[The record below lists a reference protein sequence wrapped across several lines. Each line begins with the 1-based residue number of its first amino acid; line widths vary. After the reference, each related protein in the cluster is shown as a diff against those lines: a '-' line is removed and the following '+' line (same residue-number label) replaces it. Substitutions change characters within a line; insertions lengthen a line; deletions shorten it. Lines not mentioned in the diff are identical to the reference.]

1 LTLTCE
7 QPEPQNTISGKV
19 EYITIVPNN
28 HICYHN
34 KLITAENNGYSAV
47 LFFIV
52 KRYSIYMLLINQRR
66 VDEVLFA
73 NRQKKKFVSKGILI
87 LTVVSALI
95 SLVAVIYE
103 YFLPLYLIRKYNLN
117 ANESSS
123 IGIIGGADG
132 PTAIFVTSKPSN
144 PLGISAIFFLIAIL
158 GVACLFFIRRSKN

>member
-1 LTLTCE
+1 
-7 QPEPQNTISGKV
+7 
-19 EYITIVPNN
+19 
-28 HICYHN
+28 
-34 KLITAENNGYSAV
+34 
-47 LFFIV
+47 
-52 KRYSIYMLLINQRR
+52 MLLINQRR

-132 PTAIFVTSKPSN
+132 QTAIFVTSKP
-144 PLGISAIFFLIAIL
+144 LQFWELLVYFLLEGQRIKSYLVIYRVL
-158 GVACLFFIRRSKN
+158 L